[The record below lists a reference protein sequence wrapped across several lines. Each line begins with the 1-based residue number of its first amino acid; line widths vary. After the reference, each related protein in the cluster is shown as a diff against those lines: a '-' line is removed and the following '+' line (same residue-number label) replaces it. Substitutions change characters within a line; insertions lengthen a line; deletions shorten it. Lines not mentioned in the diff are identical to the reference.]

1 MDVNQLLI
9 QYGIDVNCKNINGDK
24 ALTELCGYYEYE
36 NLIDVKF
43 FNLKWIQRRYTT

>member
-1 MDVNQLLI
+1 
-9 QYGIDVNCKNINGDK
+9 
-24 ALTELCGYYEYE
+24 LCGYYEYE